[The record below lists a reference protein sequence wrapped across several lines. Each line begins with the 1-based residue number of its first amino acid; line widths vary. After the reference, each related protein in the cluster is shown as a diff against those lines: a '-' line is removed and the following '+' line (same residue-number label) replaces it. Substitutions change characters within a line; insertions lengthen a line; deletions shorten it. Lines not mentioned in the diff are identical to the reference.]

1 MYETKKIYDTRVFI
15 QLTQADFERP
25 AIGEIVTLSA
35 KTHVANSS
43 YPYVKVSSEFK
54 AEWKIFTQK
63 SNLTRYDFASSSRR
77 ATMTFLKIENDI
89 ILLQKSLPDCAAT
102 LLKTK

>member
-25 AIGEIVTLSA
+25 AIGEIVTLNA
-35 KTHVANSS
+35 KTHAANSS

-54 AEWKIFTQK
+54 E
-63 SNLTRYDFASSSRR
+63 
-77 ATMTFLKIENDI
+77 E
-89 ILLQKSLPDCAAT
+89 
-102 LLKTK
+102 

>member
-25 AIGEIVTLSA
+25 AIGEIVTLNA
-35 KTHVANSS
+35 KTHAANSS

-54 AEWKIFTQK
+54 EEWKIFTQILY
-63 SNLTRYDFASSSRR
+63 LTHYDFVISSRK
-77 ATMTFLKIENDI
+77 ATITFLRIKNANIVQQI
-89 ILLQKSLPDCAAT
+89 F
-102 LLKTK
+102 